1 MAILALPKHPIKPRP
16 RLYKIGQRQGSG
28 TMMHLL
34 NRSLQWTLAEYPK
47 YSYKNMEDLGTT
59 LKAKWLACLL
69 KHDLFGSSSM
79 LSILRH
85 VVV

>member
-1 MAILALPKHPIKPRP
+1 MDTILVLAVDTFAQQKHWHWPSTQSI
-16 RLYKIGQRQGSG
+16 LI
-28 TMMHLL
+28 
-34 NRSLQWTLAEYPK
+34 
-47 YSYKNMEDLGTT
+47 KNMEDLGTT

-85 VVV
+85 VVVWGVPFSKRSIDLVE